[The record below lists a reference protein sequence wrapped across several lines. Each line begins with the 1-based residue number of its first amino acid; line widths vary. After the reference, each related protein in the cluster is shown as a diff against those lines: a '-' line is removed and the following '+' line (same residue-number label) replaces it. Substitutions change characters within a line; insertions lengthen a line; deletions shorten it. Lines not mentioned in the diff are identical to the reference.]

1 MADIPGCFNLEG
13 FKINYL
19 IPPLDTV
26 LLVMASL
33 FPVGFCAN
41 VTALIRGRRGGFG
54 QSQSLSGNLVGFV
67 LGYTV
72 ILVVV
77 ALVRPQQVLAFNLP
91 TFRPLL
97 LLAPVVGIACILL
110 EYLAGILLLFLRTG
124 KLVTRVVVHSG
135 YSAVSRIGIKDILS
149 ILALVIGEELILRQ
163 LLYNLLATDFA
174 MARWTVIVSCTVA
187 YAMNH
192 LSFGIANVISKLPSG
207 LLYVLLF
214 DLSGLSIGVVIVA
227 HATQNLTLL
236 ALSRTR
242 T

>member
-1 MADIPGCFNLEG
+1 LEG

-26 LLVMASL
+26 LLVIAS
-33 FPVGFCAN
+33 FYPVGFCAN
-41 VTALIRGRRGGFG
+41 VTALIKGPRGFG
-54 QSQSLSGNLVGFV
+54 QSQSLSGDLLGFV
-67 LGYTV
+67 MGYAV

-91 TFRPLL
+91 TFLPLL
-97 LLAPVVGIACILL
+97 LLGPFVGIACILL
-110 EYLAGILLLFLRTG
+110 EYLVGILLLFLRTR
-124 KLVTRVVVHSG
+124 KLVTRVAVHSS
-135 YSAVSRIGIKDILS
+135 YSRVSRIAIKDILS

-174 MARWTVIVSCTVA
+174 MALWIVILLCTVA

-192 LSFGIANVISKLPSG
+192 LSFGIASVISKLPSG

-214 DLSGLSIGVVIVA
+214 YVSGLSIGVVIVA

-236 ALSRTR
+236 ALSRKR
-242 T
+242 P

>member
-1 MADIPGCFNLEG
+1 LEG

-26 LLVMASL
+26 LLLIASL
-33 FPVGFCAN
+33 YPVGFCAN
-41 VTALIRGRRGGFG
+41 VTALIKGPRGFG
-54 QSQSLSGNLVGFV
+54 PSQSLSGGLVGFV
-67 LGYTV
+67 LGYAV

-91 TFRPLL
+91 TSLPLL
-97 LLAPVVGIACILL
+97 LLAPFVGVACILL
-110 EYLAGILLLFLRTG
+110 EYLVGILLLFLRTG
-124 KLVTRVVVHSG
+124 KLVTRVTVHSI
-135 YSAVSRIGIKDILS
+135 YATVSRIAIKDILS

-174 MARWTVIVSCTVA
+174 MTLWVVILLCTVA

-192 LSFGIANVISKLPSG
+192 LSFGIASVVSKLPSG

-214 DLSGLSIGVVIVA
+214 YASGLSIIVVIFA
-227 HATQNLTLL
+227 HATQNLALL

-242 T
+242 MINGQSV